1 MWYHFDGN
9 EWLCNIRC
17 VYVELLRS
25 WFVASWFEVLR
36 DFNWLP
42 GLYGLKLGNLIAWR
56 SFLHLNSYNLVG
68 SVTRLSLLLGP
79 RKTPQRVRGEL
90 LYPVVYSFRSLVH
103 GVEQSTNSGEGHQW
117 RRCRKPAPA
126 GPSPVFSPEALSHPM
141 GYQGLKIGD
150 TCSVTKIHKEPLD
163 FSIFNPQSL
172 APEWVYAFQIQK
184 TYSLL
189 G

>member
-1 MWYHFDGN
+1 MWCRFDGN

-42 GLYGLKLGNLIAWR
+42 GLYGLKFGNLIAWR

-68 SVTRLSLLLGP
+68 SVTDTLTLSSFPSYYSSPTQLP
-79 RKTPQRVRGEL
+79 RHSRIQQTHYQCFDHNFFIRHRNRVILDSLERG
-90 LYPVVYSFRSLVH
+90 
-103 GVEQSTNSGEGHQW
+103 QW
-117 RRCRKPAPA
+117 HHRFGS
-126 GPSPVFSPEALSHPM
+126 GPSSRSFVDSSLWPQQDVVSP
-141 GYQGLKIGD
+141 I
-150 TCSVTKIHKEPLD
+150 
-163 FSIFNPQSL
+163 
-172 APEWVYAFQIQK
+172 
-184 TYSLL
+184 L